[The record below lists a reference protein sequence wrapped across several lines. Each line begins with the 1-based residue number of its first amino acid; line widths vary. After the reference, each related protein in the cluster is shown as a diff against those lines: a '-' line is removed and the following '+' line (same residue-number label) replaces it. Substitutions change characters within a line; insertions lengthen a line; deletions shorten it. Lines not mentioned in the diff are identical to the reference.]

1 MMAETIIVANWK
13 MYKTIG
19 QAIEFTRGLKQALSE
34 KTVSATIAIA
44 PPFTS
49 LSALKVE
56 LQHSAIGLAGQ
67 NMNAAPQGAM
77 TGEISG
83 EMLLDAGCKYCILGH
98 SERRLHFGEDDK
110 QINAKVIAA
119 LGCGLKPIFCIGE
132 TLAER
137 ESAATFQV
145 ISRQLKEGL
154 NKVAAGDI
162 KKVIIAYEPVWAI
175 GTGKTATPQQAQEVH
190 LFIRKFLVEIY
201 GDKEAAAV
209 SIIYGGSVNAENIDS
224 LMAQTEVNGVL
235 VGSASLELASFLRI
249 INACDCRARSGLK

>member
-1 MMAETIIVANWK
+1 MAETIIVANWK
-13 MYKTIG
+13 MYKTTG
-19 QAIEFTRGLKQALSE
+19 EAIEFARGLKLALSS
-34 KTVSATIAIA
+34 KTISAIVVIA

-49 LSALKVE
+49 LGALKLE
-56 LQHSAIGLAGQ
+56 LQGSAIDLAGQ
-67 NMNAAPQGAM
+67 NMNAAQQGAM
-77 TGEISG
+77 TGEIAG
-83 EMLLDAGCKYCILGH
+83 GMLADAGCKYCILGH

-119 LGCGLKPIFCIGE
+119 LGCGLRPILCIGE
-132 TLAER
+132 TLKER
-137 ESAATFQV
+137 ETATTFQV

-162 KKVIIAYEPVWAI
+162 KKVVIAYEPVWAI

-190 LFIRKFLVEIY
+190 LFIRKFLIEIY
-201 GDKEAAAV
+201 GVKEAPAV

-249 INACDCRARSGLK
+249 INIQ

>member
-1 MMAETIIVANWK
+1 MAETIIVANWK
-13 MYKTIG
+13 MYKTIA
-19 QAIEFTRGLKQALSE
+19 QAIEFARGLKHALSA
-34 KTVSATIAIA
+34 KTVLATIVIA

-49 LSALKVE
+49 LGALKPE
-56 LQHSAIGLAGQ
+56 LQASAIGLAGQ
-67 NMNAAPQGAM
+67 NMNAAQQGAM
-77 TGEISG
+77 TGEIAG
-83 EMLLDAGCKYCILGH
+83 GMLQDAGCKYCIIGH

-119 LGCGLKPIFCIGE
+119 LGCGLRPIFCIGE

-137 ESAATFQV
+137 ETAATFRV

-162 KKVIIAYEPVWAI
+162 KKIIIAYEPVWAI

-190 LFIRKFLVEIY
+190 LFIRKFLKETY
-201 GDKEAAAV
+201 GEKETAAV

-224 LMAQTEVNGVL
+224 LMAQSEVNGVL
-235 VGSASLELASFLRI
+235 VGSASLDLTAFLRI
-249 INACDCRARSGLK
+249 LNFK